1 MLLPARHADNKG
13 FTLVELM
20 IALVIM
26 SVGLLA
32 LLQTVNL
39 AIAHNSSTKLRNDAV
54 IYADQAVGTERA
66 KAFSAVGSA
75 STSIQHKVSGLV
87 FVNYSLVNT
96 VNQVAAHSLATD
108 GIAGVKNLQSRIS
121 WRDKGSKKNHII
133 TTTIIETAN

>member
-66 KAFSAVGSA
+66 KAFSAV
-75 STSIQHKVSGLV
+75 V
-87 FVNYSLVNT
+87 
-96 VNQVAAHSLATD
+96 
-108 GIAGVKNLQSRIS
+108 
-121 WRDKGSKKNHII
+121 
-133 TTTIIETAN
+133 